1 MANEL
6 PVLLA
11 RLIIALDLL
20 YDSTKNQI
28 GIWSILSDIIGE
40 MQRLTPWNREL
51 ARAAVYIII

>member
-40 MQRLTPWNREL
+40 MQRLTLEI
-51 ARAAVYIII
+51 VS